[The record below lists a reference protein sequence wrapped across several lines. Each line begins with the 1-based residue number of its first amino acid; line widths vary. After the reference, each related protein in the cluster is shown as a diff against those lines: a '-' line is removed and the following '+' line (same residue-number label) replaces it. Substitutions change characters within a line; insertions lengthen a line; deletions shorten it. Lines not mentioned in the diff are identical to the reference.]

1 MADLSMS
8 IRGLQAAQR
17 AMEKAYHATRA
28 EGGLG
33 RAVKAI
39 TAGAHRAAVANT
51 PWWSGGLRAAHRMR
65 FSGRGNR
72 AQGIVDIDPGLRNPA
87 YPGSPR
93 PHVYGYMLHKQGM
106 RPGRRGGIRAFYEYT
121 VKAHGRALLQAG
133 ADELRR
139 SLP

>member
-1 MADLSMS
+1 MDLSVS

-17 AMEKAYHATRA
+17 AMEQAYRATQA

-33 RAVKAI
+33 RAVKVI

-65 FSGRGNR
+65 LVGHGRSV
-72 AQGIVDIDPGLRNPA
+72 QGIVDIDPGLRNPA

-93 PHVYGYMLHKQGM
+93 PHVYGYLLHKQGL
-106 RPGRRGGIRAFYEYT
+106 RPGRQGGIRAFYEFT
-121 VKAHGRALLQAG
+121 VKAHGIGLLRAG